1 MPRVVL
7 FKTQNGINGSD
18 AYRESFAQAGFEVQ
32 YIPVLQEEFHVDEL
46 SQLISDNRTDWG
58 GVVITSKRGAEG
70 WVQATKRHEDAPSS
84 NSEFHSAVAMGD
96 LLYNRLERCT
106 TLHSRLDSH

>member
-7 FKTQNGINGSD
+7 FKTQSEVNGSD
-18 AYRESFAQAGFEVQ
+18 AYRESFGQAGFEVQ

-46 SQLISDNRTDWG
+46 EQYISDKKTNWA

-70 WVQATKRHEDAPSS
+70 WVQAAKRCKDASS
-84 NSEFHSAVAMGD
+84 STSEFHSTVGMGD
-96 LLYNRLERCT
+96 I
-106 TLHSRLDSH
+106 